1 MSAAPGRI
9 EMFGGIQIRLVE
21 PGTVVGRDHKGV
33 EMIVTDNNAVFNG
46 NIAWVTPKT
55 YEAIKAKAK
64 VV

>member
-1 MSAAPGRI
+1 MEI
-9 EMFGGIQIRLVE
+9 EVE
-21 PGTVVGRDHKGV
+21 NTVANKA

-55 YEAIKAKAK
+55 YAAIKAKSK

>member
-1 MSAAPGRI
+1 
-9 EMFGGIQIRLVE
+9 MFGGTEIRQVA

-33 EMIVTDNNAVFNG
+33 EMVVTDDNAVFNG

-55 YEAIKAKAK
+55 YEALKVKSK